1 MKIKKTYQ
9 TVLKAFLPFIMIF
22 ECFASP
28 ISLEKLERP
37 QQISVLRK
45 FVLDQL
51 DLKEEPKAQAIS
63 LHTAIMKRMDIKL
76 EKREE
81 NGNNYKEQ
89 IYLKGRESGMFSNT
103 DNHTTYTER
112 T

>member
-1 MKIKKTYQ
+1 MIYQ
-9 TVLKAFLPFIMIF
+9 TAFLPFIMIF

-28 ISLEKLERP
+28 IILDKLERP

-51 DLKEEPKAQAIS
+51 ELKEEPKAQAIS
-63 LHTAIMKRMDIKL
+63 LHTAIIKRMDIKL

-81 NGNNYKEQ
+81 SGNNYKAQ
-89 IYLKGRESGMFSNT
+89 IYLKGRESGMFPNT
-103 DNHTTYTER
+103 DKHTTYAER